1 MIAADDMW
9 RTHMTE
15 TDARAWRRI
24 GSPRVLRAAKWTA
37 GVLAAIAI
45 LGFLVLPPAVR
56 HFGERALADALGRQV
71 TIERVRVNPFA
82 LSMTV
87 NNLRIAEADGQGDA
101 FSFATLYANL
111 QIESLI
117 RGGPVLRELRLEGPH
132 ARFARLESGRNNW
145 SDVIERFAA
154 KPPSEDEGEAGFSVN
169 NIRIIDGDVVFEDQ
183 MVGLKNE
190 LSQLD
195 IGLPFLSNLPAKVDL
210 FVEPVVSALVN
221 GRPLRLEG
229 KTRPFS
235 EDRETVLDVVLD
247 GFDFTPYLAY
257 LPFDAAFKVP
267 EGRLTTRLEVAFSQ
281 PEEAG
286 AKLAVKGTVE
296 LAGFRLENAA
306 GEAMLNVPS
315 LVLDLADV
323 QPLGGQWHFARL
335 EIARPEVDVVRLADG
350 KLNFQEILPTAKAT
364 PAAAT
369 DGTQDG
375 NNAPAK
381 SAPAEGDAQRPG
393 GKNATGTN
401 GENSPGEK
409 AGDAN
414 AAGPST
420 GSGSAASDNAGAKEG
435 KSAPTVFAL
444 DHAKI
449 DRAKIRFE
457 DRTTATPFRTELKD
471 VVIEAKNLGT
481 APETVADVAVDFT
494 TDADEK
500 SSHRDRVRLVPFE
513 LDGHI
518 AAENLLA
525 SRYAPY
531 YGAAL
536 PGGEIRNGR
545 VDAAVKYTVKAG
557 EGEPA
562 IDVLAESV
570 VLRDFELALKGQ
582 SPALAKLS
590 RLAIENVAVAPA
602 ERAITVGLVESKGA
616 SFSLVRGRDG
626 KLDALRLLDSPS
638 GSAGG
643 TKPASGKSGNA
654 EAAKPWSFVVEK
666 LALDDWAVRLEDRT
680 QAKPVVTQASAIKL
694 TADGLS
700 SAKGATTKLDL
711 DARINRGGRAAIS
724 GTITLE
730 PLKGSFRIDLR
741 KVDLLPLQPFV
752 VEQLNIAIARG
763 NLTSRGTLAFD
774 TARDGTLKGSFKG
787 NLGVA
792 DFSSI
797 DKNHSTDLARW
808 RALNLTNIDLRLS
821 PLAVSVAE
829 IGLTDFYTR
838 LILDE
843 TGQLNLREIR
853 QPPDGGETA
862 DEPSEAK
869 PKPETKGRTTTVE
882 VPPPPAEPPP
892 PVAVGKI
899 VIKKGNIEFS
909 DRFVRPN
916 YDANL
921 TGMEGELVGLSS
933 DPSTLARLDLQGKV
947 DNTAPVTVAGEFNLF
962 RQDRYLDIAASVKDF
977 ELTGVSMYS
986 GKYVGYGIEKGKLSA
1001 DLNYKI
1007 EDRKLTATNRVF
1019 LDQLTFGDK
1028 VDSPDALNLPVQL
1041 AVSLLKNR
1049 AGEID
1054 LRLPISGS
1062 LDDPQFSIAGLVF
1075 KAIVNLVGKALTAP
1089 FALLGSMFGGGEEL
1103 SYLEFAPGRTS
1114 FSPDAEEKVATLAK
1128 ALTDRPALR
1137 LEITGR
1143 ADRASD
1149 TEGLK
1154 KVRLE
1159 RAMKAAKLKASSRD
1173 DADAPAFDQ
1182 VVIGPEEYPKWLER
1196 VYRDAEF
1203 DRPRNMIGLLKD
1215 LPPAEMEA
1223 LILANT
1229 PVGDEALRQLAQERA
1244 QAVKTA
1250 LLEKG
1255 QVPAE
1260 RIFLLAP
1267 KVEAGGGEDGAGRRV
1282 VFSLR

>member
-1 MIAADDMW
+1 M
-9 RTHMTE
+9 
-15 TDARAWRRI
+15 
-24 GSPRVLRAAKWTA
+24 RAAKWTA
-37 GVLAAIAI
+37 GILAAIAI

-71 TIERVRVNPFA
+71 TIERVRINPFA
-82 LSMTV
+82 LSLTV
-87 NNLRIAEADGQGDA
+87 SNVRVAEADGQGDA
-101 FSFATLYANL
+101 FSFVTLYANL
-111 QIESLI
+111 QAESLI
-117 RGGPVLRELRLEGPH
+117 RGGPVLRELRVEAPH

-145 SDVIERFAA
+145 SDVIDRFAA
-154 KPPSEDEGEAGFSVN
+154 KPPSEDDDEARFSVN
-169 NIRIIDGDVVFEDQ
+169 NIRIIGGAVAFEDR
-183 MVGLKNE
+183 MVGLKHE

-221 GRPLRLEG
+221 GRPLRLDG
-229 KTRPFS
+229 RTRPFS

-281 PEEAG
+281 PVEVG
-286 AKLAVKGTVE
+286 TKLAVKGTVE
-296 LAGFRLENAA
+296 LAGFRLENTA
-306 GEAMLNVPS
+306 GEAMLSVPS
-315 LVLDLADV
+315 LVLNLADV
-323 QPLGGQWHFARL
+323 QPLGGKWHFDRL
-335 EIARPEVDVVRLADG
+335 EIAQPEVDVVRLANG
-350 KLNFQEILPTAKAT
+350 KLNFQEILPTAMTRAEAK
-364 PAAAT
+364 
-369 DGTQDG
+369 DGAQDG
-375 NNAPAK
+375 KKAAPE
-381 SAPAEGDAQRPG
+381 SAAG
-393 GKNATGTN
+393 GATRSG
-401 GENSPGEK
+401 GEK
-409 AGDAN
+409 AAGENASTAN
-414 AAGPST
+414 GAAG
-420 GSGSAASDNAGAKEG
+420 NADG
-435 KSAPTVFAL
+435 KDGRQAPPVFAL
-444 DHAKI
+444 DHARI
-449 DRAKIRFE
+449 DRAQIRFE
-457 DRTTATPFRTELKD
+457 DRTTVTPFRTELRN
-471 VVIEAKNLGT
+471 VVIEARNLGT
-481 APETVADVAVDFT
+481 APDAVADVAVDFT

-500 SSHRDRVRLVPFE
+500 SNHRGHLRLVPFE
-513 LDGHI
+513 LDGRV

-545 VDAAVKYTVKAG
+545 VDATVKYTVKTG

-562 IDVLAESV
+562 IDVLAEAV
-570 VLRDFELALKGQ
+570 VLRDFELGLKGQ
-582 SPALAKLS
+582 SPAFAKLS

-602 ERAITVGLVESKGA
+602 GRSITVGRVESKGA

-626 KLDALRLLDSPS
+626 RLDALGLLDAPS
-638 GSAGG
+638 GSNRSVE
-643 TKPASGKSGNA
+643 PASGQNS
-654 EAAKPWSFVVEK
+654 EAQAGKPWSFVVEK

-680 QAKPVVTQASAIKL
+680 LAKPIVMQANAIKL

-700 SAKGATTKLDL
+700 SAKGATTELDL
-711 DARINRGGRAAIS
+711 DAQVNRRGRATIS
-724 GTITLE
+724 GTLTPS

-741 KVDLLPLQPFV
+741 SVGLLPLQPYLV
-752 VEQLNIAIARG
+752 NELNIEITGG

-774 TARDGTLKGSFKG
+774 MASDGTLKGSFKG
-787 NLGVA
+787 NLGVS

-797 DKNHSTDLARW
+797 DTNHSTDFVRW
-808 RALNLTNIDLRLS
+808 QALNIADIDLRLS
-821 PLAVSVAE
+821 PFALSIAE

-853 QPPDGGETA
+853 PTPQHTEA
-862 DEPSEAK
+862 AEANEAK
-869 PKPETKGRTTTVE
+869 PEAETKGRTTTAE
-882 VPPPPAEPPP
+882 VPPPPESPPP
-892 PVAVGKI
+892 IAVGKI
-899 VIKKGNIEFS
+899 VVKQGNIAFR

-933 DPSTLARLDLQGKV
+933 DPATLARLDLRGKV
-947 DNTAPVTVAGEFNLF
+947 AKTAPVTVAGEFNPF

-977 ELTGVSMYS
+977 ELTAVSMYS
-986 GKYVGYGIEKGKLSA
+986 SKYVGYGIEKGKLSA

-1007 EDRKLTATNRVF
+1007 EDRKLSATNRVF
-1019 LDQLTFGDK
+1019 LDQLTFGEK

-1049 AGEID
+1049 EGEID

-1103 SYLEFAPGRTS
+1103 SYLEFAPGRAS
-1114 FSPDAEEKVATLAK
+1114 FPPTAEEKLATLAK

-1137 LEITGR
+1137 LEITGQ
-1143 ADRASD
+1143 ADPASD

-1159 RAMKAAKLKASSRD
+1159 RAIKAAKLKASGD
-1173 DADAPAFDQ
+1173 EGEGPPLDE
-1182 VVIGPEEYPKWLER
+1182 VVIGPEEYAKWLER
-1196 VYRDAEF
+1196 VYRDADFE
-1203 DRPRNMIGLLKD
+1203 RPRNMIGLLKD

-1229 PVGDEALRQLAQERA
+1229 FVDDEGLRRLAQRRA
-1244 QAVKTA
+1244 QAAKTA

-1255 QVPAE
+1255 QIPAE

-1267 KVEAGGGEDGAGRRV
+1267 KVEAGEGEGGAGRRA

>member
-1 MIAADDMW
+1 
-9 RTHMTE
+9 MTE
-15 TDARAWRRI
+15 TNARAWRRI
-24 GSPRVLRAAKWTA
+24 GSPRVLRAAKWTT
-37 GVLAAIAI
+37 GILATIAI

-56 HFGERALADALGRQV
+56 HFGERALADELGRQV
-71 TIERVRVNPFA
+71 TIERVRINPFA

-87 NNLRIAEADGQGDA
+87 NNVRIAEADEQGDA

-111 QIESLI
+111 QMESLI
-117 RGGPVLRELRLEGPH
+117 RGGPVLRELRLEGAH

-145 SDVIERFAA
+145 SDVIDRLAA
-154 KPPSEDEGEAGFSVN
+154 KPPAEDEEEARFSVN
-169 NIRIIDGDVVFEDQ
+169 NIRILGGDVVFEDQ
-183 MVGLKNE
+183 MVGLKHE
-190 LSQLD
+190 LAQVD
-195 IGLPFLSNLPAKVDL
+195 IGVPFLSNLPAKVDL

-229 KTRPFS
+229 RTRPFS

-257 LPFDAAFKVP
+257 LPFEAAFKVP
-267 EGRLTTRLEVAFSQ
+267 EGRMTTRLEVAFSQ
-281 PEEAG
+281 PEDAEP
-286 AKLAVKGTVE
+286 KLAVKGRVE
-296 LAGFRLENAA
+296 LAGFRLANAA
-306 GEAMLNVPS
+306 GEAMLSVPS

-335 EIARPEVDVVRLADG
+335 EIAQPEVDVVRLADG
-350 KLNFQEILPTAKAT
+350 KLNFQEILPTSKA
-364 PAAAT
+364 PAA
-369 DGTQDG
+369 
-375 NNAPAK
+375 
-381 SAPAEGDAQRPG
+381 GDATRSAGEASAGANGP
-393 GKNATGTN
+393 NA
-401 GENSPGEK
+401 PGEK
-409 AGDAN
+409 SADRKTGSASAADAS
-414 AAGPST
+414 A
-420 GSGSAASDNAGAKEG
+420 GSGSAASSSATAREG
-435 KSAPTVFAL
+435 KSTPPAFAL

-449 DRAKIRFE
+449 ERAKIRFE
-457 DRTTATPFRTELKD
+457 DRATATPFRTELKD

-481 APETVADVAVDFT
+481 APDMVADVAVDFT

-500 SSHRDRVRLVPFE
+500 SSHRDRLRLVPFE
-513 LDGHI
+513 LDGRT
-518 AAENLLA
+518 AAENLLV

-545 VDAAVKYTVKAG
+545 VDATVKYTVKVG
-557 EGEPA
+557 EGAPA
-562 IDVLAESV
+562 IDVLAESI
-570 VLRDFELALKGQ
+570 VLRDFELALKER

-590 RLAIENVAVAPA
+590 RLAIENVAVSPA
-602 ERAITVGLVESKGA
+602 ERSITVGHVESKGA

-626 KLDALRLLDSPS
+626 KLDALGLLDSPS
-638 GSAGG
+638 GSTRDA
-643 TKPASGKSGNA
+643 KPASGKNGNA

-666 LALDDWAVRLEDRT
+666 LAFDDWAVRLEDRT
-680 QAKPVVTQASAIKL
+680 QAKPIVMQANAIKL

-700 SAKGATTKLDL
+700 SAKGTATKLDL
-711 DARINRGGRAAIS
+711 DARINRNGRAAIS
-724 GTITLE
+724 GTITPE

-752 VEQLNIAIARG
+752 VEQLNIAISRG

-787 NLGVA
+787 NLGVT
-792 DFSSI
+792 DFASI
-797 DKNHSTDLARW
+797 DKNHSSDFARW
-808 RALNLTNIDLRLS
+808 RALNLSDIDLRLS
-821 PLAVSVAE
+821 PFAVSVAE

-853 QPPDGGETA
+853 PSPNRANAAG
-862 DEPSEAK
+862 EPSEAK
-869 PKPETKGRTTTVE
+869 PKPETKGSTTTVE
-882 VPPPPAEPPP
+882 VPPPAGPPP
-892 PVAVGKI
+892 PIAIGKV
-899 VIKKGNIEFS
+899 VIKQGNIEFS
-909 DRFVRPN
+909 DRFVQPN

-933 DPSTLARLDLQGKV
+933 DPTTLARLDLQGKV
-947 DNTAPVTVAGEFNLF
+947 DNTAPVTVAGEFNPF

-977 ELTGVSMYS
+977 ELTGVSTYS

-1103 SYLEFAPGRTS
+1103 SYLEFAPGRAS
-1114 FSPDAEEKVATLAK
+1114 FSPTAEEKVATLAK

-1143 ADRASD
+1143 ADPTSD

-1159 RAMKAAKLKASSRD
+1159 RAMKAAKLKASSGD
-1173 DADAPAFDQ
+1173 DEDAPSLDE

-1203 DRPRNMIGLLKD
+1203 ERPRNMIGLLKD
-1215 LPPAEMEA
+1215 LPPAEMET

-1229 PVGDEALRQLAQERA
+1229 LVGEEALRQLAQERA

-1255 QVPAE
+1255 QVRAE

-1267 KVEAGGGEDGAGRRV
+1267 KVEAGEGDGGAARRA